1 MVWPL
6 PPIDERPLRLG
17 TSLCLLGAPVRY
29 NAQAKEARLLTR
41 GLSERVDWIA
51 VCPEMGIGMGTPR
64 PTIRI
69 IATDQ
74 GDRLVETDSGA
85 DHTDKMRAWA
95 VEKAEELASENL
107 HGFVLA
113 KGSPSC
119 GMERV
124 KVYKEGGPSHR
135 SREGFFVEALQARLP
150 WLPLEEDGRLNDPHL
165 KAHFFGR
172 VRAVRRLRLLF
183 EGDTWKRGEVVDFH
197 TREKFF
203 LLAHSSELYRKLGH
217 LVAKISE
224 IDRVSF
230 ANQYQ
235 DLYLRCITRRPTRGT
250 HQNVLDHIAGFF
262 KHPLRPAE
270 KKEVREAIHA
280 YRAGDATL
288 AMPTRLLRFL
298 ATAYREDYLL
308 EQSYFDEALRT

>member
-6 PPIDERPLRLG
+6 PSIAERPLRLG

-41 GLSERVDWIA
+41 EMDERVDWIA

-64 PTIRI
+64 PVIRI
-69 IATDQ
+69 ITTDQ
-74 GDRLVETDSGA
+74 GDRLVETESGK
-85 DHTDKMRAWA
+85 DHTEAMLAWA
-95 VEKAEELASENL
+95 KEKAEELAAENL

-124 KVYKEGGPSHR
+124 KVYKDGGPSHR
-135 SREGFFVEALQARLP
+135 SRAGFFAEVLRERLP

-183 EGDTWKRGEVVDFH
+183 EDSDWKRGAVVDFH

-203 LLAHSSELYRKLGH
+203 LLAHSTELYRELGQ
-217 LVAKISE
+217 LVASVSE
-224 IDRVSF
+224 MEAAEF
-230 ANQYQ
+230 AERYQ
-235 DLYLRCITRRPTRGT
+235 KLYLDCIARRPSRGT
-250 HQNVLDHIAGFF
+250 HQNVLDHMAGFF
-262 KHPLRPAE
+262 KHPLRPEE
-270 KKEVREAIHA
+270 KEEVRDAIRA
-280 YRAGDATL
+280 YRTGEATL
-288 AMPTRLLRFL
+288 ALPARLLRFL
-298 ATAYREDYLL
+298 ATAYREEYLL
-308 EQSYFDEALRT
+308 EQTYFDEALRA

>member
-6 PPIDERPLRLG
+6 PSISERPLRLG
-17 TSLCLLGAPVRY
+17 VSMCLLGAPVRY
-29 NAQAKEARLLTR
+29 NAQAKESRLLTR
-41 GLSERVDWIA
+41 ELTERVDWIA
-51 VCPEMGIGMGTPR
+51 VCPEMGIGMGAPR

-69 IATDQ
+69 VASEQ

-85 DHTDKMRAWA
+85 DHTEAMMAWA
-95 VEKAEELASENL
+95 QEKAEELANERL
-107 HGFVLA
+107 HGFVLT

-124 KVYKEGGPSHR
+124 KIYKDGGPTHR
-135 SREGFFVEALQARLP
+135 SRDGFFTEALRARLP

-183 EGDTWKRGEVVDFH
+183 EDGLWRRGDVVDFH

-203 LLAHSSELYRKLGH
+203 LLAHNVEMYRALGQ
-217 LVAKISE
+217 LVASISDLE
-224 IDRVSF
+224 AEKF
-230 ANQYQ
+230 AEEYQ
-235 DLYLRCITRRPTRGT
+235 DLYLRCIAQRPTRGT
-250 HQNVLDHIAGFF
+250 HQNVLDHMAGFF
-262 KHPLRPAE
+262 KHSLRSAE
-270 KKEVREAIHA
+270 KEEVRESIRS
-280 YRAGDATL
+280 YRSGEATL
-288 AMPTRLLRFL
+288 AAPTRLLRFL